1 MSMSDRNASPD
12 KRVTLK
18 GLLPVFIVYLAWGAT
33 YLAIRFG
40 VREGSG
46 FPPFSFASLRYL
58 SAGGLLWLWGFLRKR
73 RVRPTKEEWRTLALS
88 GLLMLVGG
96 NGMVT
101 WAEQQADSSLAALLV
116 AAVPIWAILIEA
128 VLNRRLPSF
137 RLLAAVLVGFGGI
150 SLLAVPG
157 MLNGV
162 KAEILSI
169 GALLIAGFSWALG
182 SVRQVRWPV
191 SLDPAMNS
199 GYQMLVGGLGLFV
212 MSRLAREPV
221 PTPTRE
227 SWLAMIFLVLFGS
240 VLAFTAY
247 VTALK
252 NLPIQ
257 IVMTYTYVNPVIA
270 VLLGW
275 AILDEQITSW
285 TLGGMVLVLLGVV
298 GVFRERYLHQSTL
311 SVSNPSHPTE

>member
-1 MSMSDRNASPD
+1 MSSVDESLD
-12 KRVTLK
+12 KQLSFTALV
-18 GLLPVFIVYLAWGAT
+18 PVFIVYLAWGAT

-58 SAGGLLWLWGFLRKR
+58 SAGGLLWLWSVLRR
-73 RVRPTKEEWRTLALS
+73 RRITPTKAEWSTLALS

-128 VLNRRLPSF
+128 VLNKRIPSL
-137 RLLAAVLVGFGGI
+137 RLLAAVLVGFSGI
-150 SLLAVPG
+150 ALLAVPG
-157 MLNGV
+157 MMKGV
-162 KAEILSI
+162 RAEVLSI

-182 SVRQVRWPV
+182 SVRQVRKPV

-199 GYQMLVGGLGLFV
+199 GYQMLIGGVGLFLL
-212 MSRLAREPV
+212 SRLVGEPL
-221 PTPTRE
+221 PTPTGE
-227 SWLAMIFLVLFGS
+227 SWLALVFLALVGS

-252 NLPIQ
+252 SLPIQ

-275 AILDEQITSW
+275 MILGEQITAW
-285 TLGGMVLVLLGVV
+285 TLGGMALVLLGVV
-298 GVFRERYLHQSTL
+298 GVFRERYLRRNRRAQT
-311 SVSNPSHPTE
+311 

>member
-1 MSMSDRNASPD
+1 MTQTIEGSTDQKISFQAL
-12 KRVTLK
+12 V
-18 GLLPVFIVYLAWGAT
+18 PVFIVYLAWGAT

-46 FPPFSFASLRYL
+46 FPPFSFASVRYL
-58 SAGGLLWLWGFLRKR
+58 SAGGVLWLWGILRQR
-73 RVRPTKEEWRTLALS
+73 RMRPTKEEWRTLVLS
-88 GLLMLVGG
+88 GILMLVGG

-128 VLNRRLPSF
+128 VLNKKRPTF
-137 RLLAAVLVGFGGI
+137 QLLAAVLIGFCGI
-150 SLLAVPG
+150 ALLAVPG
-157 MLNGV
+157 MLKGV
-162 KAEILSI
+162 QAEVLSI
-169 GALLIAGFSWALG
+169 GALLIAGFSWAMG

-191 SLDPAMNS
+191 SLDPVISS
-199 GYQMLVGGLGLFV
+199 GYQMLIGGFGLL
-212 MSRLAREPV
+212 MLSRLTKEPV
-221 PTPTRE
+221 PSPTTE
-227 SWLAMIFLVLFGS
+227 AWIALVFLAIFGS

-252 NLPIQ
+252 TLPIQ

-275 AILDEQITSW
+275 IILDEEITAW
-285 TLGGMVLVLLGVV
+285 TLGGMALVLLGVV
-298 GVFRERYLHQSTL
+298 GVFRERYLHRGKAQTS
-311 SVSNPSHPTE
+311 

>member
-1 MSMSDRNASPD
+1 MTNPENKLDLRSDLSN
-12 KRVTLK
+12 
-18 GLLPVFIVYLAWGAT
+18 LLPLFIVYLAWGAT

-58 SAGGLLWLWGFLRKR
+58 SAGGLLWLWSFLRKKRIRPR
-73 RVRPTKEEWRTLALS
+73 RQDWTTLALS

-101 WAEQQADSSLAALLV
+101 WAEQHADSSLAALMV

-128 VLNRRLPSF
+128 LLNKKPPTL
-137 RLLAAVLVGFGGI
+137 RLLTAVLVGFCGI
-150 SLLAVPG
+150 ALLAVPG
-157 MLNGV
+157 MLKGIR
-162 KAEILSI
+162 AEVLSI
-169 GALLIAGFSWALG
+169 GALLVAGFSWALG

-191 SLDPAMNS
+191 SLDPAISS
-199 GYQMLVGGLGLFV
+199 GYQMLIGGLGLFF
-212 MSRLAREPV
+212 MSRLAGEPL

-227 SWLAMIFLVLFGS
+227 SWLALIFLALVGS

-252 NLPIQ
+252 NLPIHV
-257 IVMTYTYVNPVIA
+257 VMTYTYVNPVIA

-275 AILDEQITSW
+275 LILDEQITGW
-285 TLGGMVLVLLGVV
+285 TLGGMALVLLGVV
-298 GVFRERYLHQSTL
+298 GVFRERYLKQHRRAI
-311 SVSNPSHPTE
+311 H

>member
-1 MSMSDRNASPD
+1 MMNITEVPAEE
-12 KRVTLK
+12 KITFQALV
-18 GLLPVFIVYLAWGAT
+18 PVFIVYLAWGAT

-46 FPPFSFASLRYL
+46 FPPFSFASVRYL
-58 SAGGLLWLWGFLRKR
+58 SAGGLLWLWGISRKR
-73 RVRPTKEEWRTLALS
+73 RMAPTKEEWRTLILS
-88 GLLMLVGG
+88 GILMLVGG

-128 VLNRRLPSF
+128 VLNRRRPSF
-137 RLLAAVLVGFGGI
+137 QLLAAVLVGFSGI
-150 SLLAVPG
+150 ALLAVPG
-157 MLNGV
+157 MLKGIQ
-162 KAEILSI
+162 AEVLSI
-169 GALLIAGFSWALG
+169 GALLIAGFSWASG

-191 SLDPAMNS
+191 SLDPAISS
-199 GYQMLVGGLGLFV
+199 GYQMLIGGVGLLV
-212 MSRLAREPV
+212 LSRLTGEPV
-221 PTPTRE
+221 PSPTIE
-227 SWLAMIFLVLFGS
+227 SWIALVFLSIFGS

-252 NLPIQ
+252 TLPIQ

-275 AILDEQITSW
+275 IILDEQITPW
-285 TLGGMVLVLLGVV
+285 TLGGMALVLLGVV
-298 GVFRERYLHQSTL
+298 GVFRERYLRRGKVQQ
-311 SVSNPSHPTE
+311 N

>member
-1 MSMSDRNASPD
+1 MTKTMDVPSDE
-12 KRVTLK
+12 KITLQA
-18 GLLPVFIVYLAWGAT
+18 LIPVFIVFLAWGAT

-46 FPPFSFASLRYL
+46 FPPFSFASIRYL
-58 SAGGLLWLWGFLRKR
+58 SAGGLLWLWGIVRKR
-73 RVRPTKEEWRTLALS
+73 RMTPTREEWPTLILS
-88 GLLMLVGG
+88 GILMLVGG

-128 VLNRRLPSF
+128 VLNRKRPSF
-137 RLLAAVLVGFGGI
+137 QLLAAVLIGFSGI
-150 SLLAVPG
+150 ALLAVPG

-162 KAEILSI
+162 QAEVLSI
-169 GALLIAGFSWALG
+169 GALLFAGFSWAMG

-191 SLDPAMNS
+191 SLDPAISS
-199 GYQMLVGGLGLFV
+199 GYQMLIRGVGLLLL
-212 MSRLAREPV
+212 SRLTGEPLPS
-221 PTPTRE
+221 PTIE
-227 SWLAMIFLVLFGS
+227 SWIALVFLSIFGS

-252 NLPIQ
+252 TLPIQ

-275 AILDEQITSW
+275 IILDEQITSW
-285 TLGGMVLVLLGVV
+285 TLGGMALVLLGVV
-298 GVFRERYLHQSTL
+298 GVFRERYLRRGKVLRS
-311 SVSNPSHPTE
+311 

>member
-1 MSMSDRNASPD
+1 MTHHADENLDPRLSVSS
-12 KRVTLK
+12 
-18 GLLPVFIVYLAWGAT
+18 LLPLFIVYLAWGAT

-58 SAGGLLWLWGFLRKR
+58 SAGALLWLWGVLRR
-73 RVRPTKEEWRTLALS
+73 RRMRPTKKEWTTLVLS

-101 WAEQQADSSLAALLV
+101 WAEQQADSSLAALMV

-128 VLNRRLPSF
+128 VLNKKAPSL
-137 RLLAAVLVGFGGI
+137 RLLAAVLVGFSGI
-150 SLLAVPG
+150 ALLAVPG

-162 KAEILSI
+162 QAEVLSI
-169 GALLIAGFSWALG
+169 SALLFAGFSWALG

-191 SLDPAMNS
+191 SLDPAINS
-199 GYQMLVGGLGLFV
+199 GYQMLIGGGGLFLL
-212 MSRLAREPV
+212 SRLSREPW
-221 PTPTRE
+221 PAPTRE
-227 SWLAMIFLVLFGS
+227 SWIALIFLSIVGS

-247 VTALK
+247 ITALR
-252 NLPIQ
+252 NLPIHV
-257 IVMTYTYVNPVIA
+257 VMTYTYVNPVIA

-275 AILDEQITSW
+275 LILQEQITNW
-285 TLGGMVLVLLGVV
+285 TLGGMGLVMLGVV
-298 GVFRERYLHQSTL
+298 GVFRERYLRRAKQ
-311 SVSNPSHPTE
+311 VNQ